1 MDLQELAGKDVTLVA
16 LAKYQEDRRK
26 WGAMWQRGA
35 YALFVAPLVVQ
46 CVGGVFGGLFTW
58 VASIVGGL
66 ATAGA
71 WLVIELNDSIKRLKL
86 YTDAYTPTQ
95 DEQGRYSFREQTGR
109 VLVLCECRGQVS
121 WRNLS
126 EFVAIVNEDNN
137 QEG

>member
-1 MDLQELAGKDVTLVA
+1 MQELTGRNVTLVA

-26 WGAMWQRGA
+26 WGALWQRGA

-58 VASIVGGL
+58 VASIVGDL
-66 ATAGA
+66 AISLA
-71 WLVIELNDSIKRLKL
+71 WLLIELNDSIKRLKL
-86 YTDAYTPTQ
+86 YTEAYTPTR
-95 DEQGRYSFREQTGR
+95 DEQGRYSFREQSGR

-121 WRNLS
+121 WRSLS
-126 EFVAIVNEDNN
+126 EFVAIVNEQDN